1 MITADAALNWRV
13 DVHHH
18 VVPPQYADNSMP
30 IRIPDT
36 ETQLRTMDGWKIR
49 TAITSL
55 TPRVVLQNLHR
66 LREVARTCNEF
77 QARMVEEYPSRF
89 GSFALL
95 PMPDVDGAL
104 EELTYALDVLH
115 LDGVGLF
122 SSVNDRYL
130 GDPWFDPV
138 FDELN
143 RRKAVIFI
151 HPTHCEAPEHTR
163 LHAPP
168 FVVEYVFDT
177 TRAVVNL
184 VFTGTL
190 KRCPDIRLIIAHG
203 GGTVP
208 FLAQRISMLEG
219 HRHAKCVTD
228 VIPTLRALYY
238 EIASTTAGYSLRCL
252 QELVDPTHILWGS
265 DLPFVYGDRLQAEL
279 DHWETYDGF
288 DTAARAA
295 VEQQNALRL
304 FPRFASTASEIHSQA

>member
-1 MITADAALNWRV
+1 MITADAAPNWRV

-18 VVPPQYADNSMP
+18 VVPPEYQDSSMP
-30 IRIPDT
+30 IKIPGT
-36 ETQLRTMDGWKIR
+36 EAQLRSMDTWKIR
-49 TAITSL
+49 SAITSL
-55 TPRVVLQNLHR
+55 TPRVVLKNLHR
-66 LREVARTCNEF
+66 LREVARSCNEF
-77 QARMVEEYPSRF
+77 QARMMQAHPSRF

-95 PMPDVDGAL
+95 PLPDVDDAL
-104 EELTYALDVLH
+104 KELTYALDTLH

-130 GDPWFDPV
+130 GDPLFAPV

-143 RRKAVIFI
+143 RRKAVVFI

-168 FVVEYVFDT
+168 FVVEYMFDT

-184 VFTGTL
+184 VFSGTL
-190 KRCPDIRLIIAHG
+190 KRCPDIRFILAHG

-219 HRHAKCVTD
+219 HRQAKNVRD

-238 EIASTTAGYSLRCL
+238 EIASTTAGYALRSL
-252 QELVDPTHILWGS
+252 QELVHPTHILWGS
-265 DLPFVYGDRLQAEL
+265 DLPFVYGERLQEEV
-279 DHWETYDGF
+279 DHWEAYNGF
-288 DTAARAA
+288 DATGRSA

-304 FPRFASTASEIHSQA
+304 FPRFNQTADAASRT